1 MKISSFHYFRLQPY
15 DQDESELFDYEL
27 ECIQMSEE
35 LGFDGVWL
43 AEHHFRSDVCS
54 STLSFASYVAAQTK
68 RIRIGLGILLLPFY
82 NAIRLAEDVAVVDLL
97 SKGRLD
103 VGLGRGYNP
112 LEFEGFSVPESESR
126 ERFADTLDILRQ
138 AWTRDS
144 VNFHGKF
151 HDISDVRV
159 FPKPLQKPFPP
170 LWVGA
175 TSAATVKQ
183 CGEWGIPFM
192 SDPAQ
197 TFEDTAALAGIWS
210 TAAMAAGHDTSDAEL
225 LALRP
230 MWVAETMEEALAAKP
245 IWVPQSLEEA
255 RVESGQLST
264 SDPFDRAHEASS
276 PKNGE
281 GVQEA
286 KTITQEISENS
297 RYIVGDP
304 DTVLRKL
311 RDYHDAGYRHV
322 IGLFNSGTKLP
333 LETVRKSMELFS
345 REVLSEVHNW

>member
-1 MKISSFHYFRLQPY
+1 MKISTFHYFRLEPY
-15 DQDESELFDYEL
+15 NQDESDLFSYEL
-27 ECIQMSEE
+27 ECIQMAEE
-35 LGFDGVWL
+35 LGFDGIWL

-54 STLSFASYVAAQTK
+54 STLNFASFVAARTK

-82 NAIRLAEDVAVVDLL
+82 NALRLAEDISVVDLL
-97 SKGRLD
+97 SGGRLN

-112 LEFEGFSVPESESR
+112 LEFQGFSVPESESR
-126 ERFADTLDILRQ
+126 ERFADTLEILQQ
-138 AWTRDS
+138 AWTQES
-144 VNFHGKF
+144 VNFHGKY

-159 FPKPLQKPFPP
+159 FPKPLQTPFPP

-175 TSAATVKQ
+175 TSEATVKQ

-197 TFEDTAALAGIWS
+197 TFEDTASLANVWF
-210 TAAMAAGHDTSDAEL
+210 AAASAAGHDVDGAEL

-230 MWVAETMEEALAAKP
+230 MWVSDSIEEALSAKP
-245 IWVPQSLEEA
+245 IWVPKTIEELLK
-255 RVESGQLST
+255 ESGQLST
-264 SDPFDRAHEASS
+264 SDLFDRTQDGAHGYDGSLRIATSIEQGINES
-276 PKNGE
+276 
-281 GVQEA
+281 
-286 KTITQEISENS
+286 S

-311 RDYHDAGYRHV
+311 RDYHEAGYKHV

-345 REVLSEVHNW
+345 REILPVVHGW